1 MREILVEQMQRVLT
15 DHGGPAVLRANEDGV
30 WPAALW
36 AEVEALGLP
45 TALAPEASG
54 GAGLGWD
61 DAVALWR
68 VLGGFGAPVPLADS
82 MAAHGLLGA
91 AVLAAPAGY
100 VALSLPDAPGVAWG
114 RAASHVVSA
123 GSDGVALHV
132 AAEWRHG
139 RDKFS
144 REPLDA
150 APPSRPVALGDL
162 PSSLGTGAS
171 LLASAL
177 LHAALIA
184 GAVETI
190 LAMGVDYAQ
199 TRVQFGRPIGGF
211 QAVQHLLA
219 QAAGEVAAAGV
230 AADNAGR
237 AVARRGL
244 GEAAFE
250 IACAKVVCG
259 EAAGRVAAVIHQVH
273 AAMGFTDDHN
283 LHLFTRRLWA
293 WRDAAGAERFWA
305 ERLGRAAL
313 QRGGAALWPDLTS
326 REETPA

>member
-15 DHGGPAVLRANEDGV
+15 DHGGPAVLRANEAGV

-45 TALAPEASG
+45 TALAPEAIG

-68 VLGGFGAPVPLADS
+68 VLGAFGAPVPLAAC
-82 MAAHGLLGA
+82 MAANGLLGA
-91 AVLAAPAGY
+91 AGLEPPAGY
-100 VALSLPDAPGVAWG
+100 VALTLPDAPGIAWG

-123 GSDGVALHV
+123 GSEGLALHG
-132 AAEWRHG
+132 AAAWRQG
-139 RDKFS
+139 RDPLS

-150 APPSRPVALGDL
+150 GPLPRALAVGDL

-177 LHAALIA
+177 LHAAQIA
-184 GAVETI
+184 GAVEAI

-244 GEAAFE
+244 AEAAFE
-250 IACAKVVCG
+250 IACAKLVCG
-259 EAAGRVAAVIHQVH
+259 EAAGRVAATIHQVF
-273 AAMGFTDDHN
+273 AAMGFTDDHP
-283 LHLFTRRLWA
+283 LHLHTRRLWA
-293 WRDAAGAERFWA
+293 WRDAAGAERVWA
-305 ERLGRAAL
+305 QRLGRAAL
-313 QRGGAALWPDLTS
+313 ARGGAALWPDLTA
-326 REETPA
+326 REESDA